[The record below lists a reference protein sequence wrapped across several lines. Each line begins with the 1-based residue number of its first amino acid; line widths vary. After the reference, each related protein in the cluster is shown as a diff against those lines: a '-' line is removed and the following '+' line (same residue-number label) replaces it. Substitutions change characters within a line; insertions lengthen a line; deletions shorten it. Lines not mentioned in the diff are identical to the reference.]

1 MIEAEEAA
9 VGNAAEVELMG
20 IDGRI
25 YKGRAGDMPG
35 GGGGIPGVITD
46 LDRGMTPG
54 PGGVELPDIQQ
65 VCLFHSKTFAC
76 FL

>member
-9 VGNAAEVELMG
+9 AGNAAEVELMG

-25 YKGRAGDMPG
+25 YKGRAGDLP
-35 GGGGIPGVITD
+35 GGGIPGVITD

-65 VCLFHSKTFAC
+65 VENNFGIMM
-76 FL
+76 